1 MTQAFS
7 TIFLIFMFIPAS
19 WQRIADKNRAID
31 RAERAYKSSDFENSI
46 RGHLLLISD
55 YDLHTPE
62 TNFNL
67 GLSYQLNG
75 QEAEAQRTY
84 AELVHSSNRKIGSYA
99 ANQNGTI
106 SAREDKYEEALQSFR
121 RALINNPDNEVARY
135 NYEMLARWLEKNKD
149 EQDQDQEQDQD
160 GEDELQPSNYA
171 KRMKAQADQM
181 VDRFNFAEALNIMN
195 QAMEIDETV
204 SYYQEFINNLI
215 DVNEISGN

>member
-1 MTQAFS
+1 MTQTFS
-7 TIFLIFMFIPAS
+7 IVFLILLFLPAS
-19 WQRIADKNRAID
+19 WQRIADKNSAID

-46 RGHLLLISD
+46 RGHLLLLSD

-62 TNFNL
+62 VNFNL

-75 QEAEAQRTY
+75 QEAEAQRTFT
-84 AELVHSSNRKIGSYA
+84 ELVHSGNRKIGSYA

-106 SAREDKYEEALQSFR
+106 SAREEKFEEALQSFR

-149 EQDQDQEQDQD
+149 EQDQDQKQDQD

-181 VDRFNFAEALNIMN
+181 VDQFNFAEALNIMN